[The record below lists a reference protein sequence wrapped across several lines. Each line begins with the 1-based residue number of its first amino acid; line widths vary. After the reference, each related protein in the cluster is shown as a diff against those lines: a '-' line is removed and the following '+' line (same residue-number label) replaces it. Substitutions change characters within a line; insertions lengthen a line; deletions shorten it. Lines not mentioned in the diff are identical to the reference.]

1 MGSLW
6 KELAARWLG
15 GAGTT
20 AELPPSVRAEARKQE
35 LGGGMLQGERSRTR
49 APSGVTGGLEDQS
62 PEEALQPDA
71 VGYRC

>member
-15 GAGTT
+15 GGVTT
-20 AELPPSVRAEARKQE
+20 PEQPSMA
-35 LGGGMLQGERSRTR
+35 RTR
-49 APSGVTGGLEDQS
+49 KKVSSSPAPRGVTNGCEDQP

-71 VGYRC
+71 AVRYPC